1 MEKETDP
8 YTTVTIST
16 IILILRRALFVQLQ
30 LHPNNLSIKRHRNR
44 GIPTKQ
50 PPTPANHKHHGRAEP
65 SLYLRVDDLAV
76 LAEGARERA
85 LRGVPR
91 QPAHEDPSH
100 LILRHPGSNQIEIP
114 SPPAATTCTGNLAT
128 KSHQKNRNLA
138 PTGANRHPLKRGG
151 RGWRRLTSR
160 GDLGIARVEALGFR
174 ERRSGER
181 GGIRSVLYI
190 SGTGITEQARVVR

>member
-8 YTTVTIST
+8 YTTGTIST

-30 LHPNNLSIKRHRNR
+30 LQPNNLSIKRHRNR

-91 QPAHEDPSH
+91 QPAHEDPSD
-100 LILRHPGSNQIEIP
+100 LIFLRHPGSNQIEIP
-114 SPPAATTCTGNLAT
+114 SPPAARRPPPPARGTRQPNPIRITEI
-128 KSHQKNRNLA
+128 SHQPA
-138 PTGANRHPLKRGG
+138 PNETR
-151 RGWRRLTSR
+151 
-160 GDLGIARVEALGFR
+160 
-174 ERRSGER
+174 
-181 GGIRSVLYI
+181 
-190 SGTGITEQARVVR
+190 